1 MSPVSSVN
9 RAGQMTKTKMLIDC
23 DPGHDD
29 AVAILYAARHLDLVG
44 ITTVF
49 GNASVENTTANALA
63 ICALGNL
70 DVPVAKGFGGPFVG
84 GEPPF
89 AAAAHGK
96 TGMDGATLPA
106 PTGAPI
112 ETHAVEFIIE
122 TARRHE
128 GELVV
133 AIIGAQTN
141 VAVALRL
148 EPRLKH
154 WLKGITIMGG
164 SAGVGNVQPAA
175 CINVFSDPEA
185 AHVVFTSGVP
195 IHWIGYELTRT
206 VLVRGPDIARLRAGG
221 RVARTIGDLVEFY
234 RQSYIRIYGIDGA
247 PMHDSCAVIPFVR
260 DDLIRHED
268 VHLAVELNQGIARG
282 MTIVDR
288 RGIQPGVVLPLPRTP
303 KPVNVRMAVEADV
316 EGVIAT
322 LVDTLLAYP

>member
-9 RAGQMTKTKMLIDC
+9 RAGPMSKSKILIDC

-63 ICALGNL
+63 ICALADL
-70 DVPVAKGFGGPFVG
+70 DVPVAKGFAGPFVG
-84 GEPPF
+84 GTPPF

-96 TGMDGATLPA
+96 TGMDGASLPS
-106 PTGAPI
+106 PTRAPI
-112 ETHAVEFIIE
+112 DAHAVAFIIE
-122 TARRHE
+122 SARRFK
-128 GELVV
+128 GELVI

-148 EPRLKH
+148 EPRLTQ
-154 WLKGITIMGG
+154 WLKSITIMGG
-164 SAGVGNVQPAA
+164 SAGVGNVQPAS
-175 CINVFSDPEA
+175 CINVYSDPEA
-185 AHVVFTSGVP
+185 AHVVFTSGAP

-206 VLVRGPDIARLRAGG
+206 VLMRGPDIARLRAGG
-221 RVARTIGDLVEFY
+221 RVARTIGDLVDFY

-260 DDLIRHED
+260 DDLIRHQD
-268 VHLAVELNQGIARG
+268 VALAVELGQGIARG

-288 RGIQPGVVLPLPRTP
+288 RGIRPGVELPPPRTP
-303 KPVNVRMAVEADV
+303 KPPNVRMAVEADV
-316 EGVIAT
+316 EGIVGT

>member
-1 MSPVSSVN
+1 
-9 RAGQMTKTKMLIDC
+9 MTKTKILIDC

-63 ICALGNL
+63 ICALGDL
-70 DVPVAKGFGGPFVG
+70 DVPVARGFGGPFVG

-89 AAAAHGK
+89 AAAAHGR

-106 PTGAPI
+106 GTRAPI
-112 ETHAVEFIIE
+112 DAHAVDLIIDS
-122 TARRHE
+122 ARRHK

-133 AIIGAQTN
+133 AVIGAQTN

-148 EPRLKH
+148 EPRLKQ

-206 VLVRGPDIARLRAGG
+206 VLVRGSDIARLRAGG
-221 RVARTIGDLVEFY
+221 KVARTIGDLVEFY

-288 RGIQPGVVLPLPRTP
+288 RGIRAGVELPPPRTP
-303 KPVNVRMAVEADV
+303 KPPNVSMAVAADV